1 MLGLES
7 KLPWWPAE
15 DPPVPDTAIA
25 DGWLAATALKYRGAS
40 LAAAGDYDRARSD
53 FMQAAEILGNANGW
67 LLQFIRGTILLQAG
81 ESLLSADSNEAMNY
95 LTESAG
101 IFEACHSLHQINP
114 DSPVAPDKWLQRT
127 RCLLE
132 GDVNPLINPQM
143 LYPY

>member
-1 MLGLES
+1 
-7 KLPWWPAE
+7 
-15 DPPVPDTAIA
+15 
-25 DGWLAATALKYRGAS
+25 
-40 LAAAGDYDRARSD
+40 
-53 FMQAAEILGNANGW
+53 MQAAEILGNANGW